1 MVEKYFPQE
10 EYENRWQRVRKV
22 MADRGY
28 ETAVIWARTGGTFER
43 SGNVVYLANY
53 YSTQSGQMPD
63 NGVSTACAI
72 SSLVLGHSG
81 KPELIADE
89 NPNPSLIA
97 TDRFR
102 WSHNT
107 ILATADALKEAKPKG
122 KVALVG
128 SDFLPM
134 KHWEMLKAATPNVNW
149 VVDDELLSDVRMI
162 KSTRE
167 LEGYRHGGAIVTRA
181 LDKLFEG
188 LIAGRR
194 ESDAAAEAAAEVV
207 RSGGAFHM
215 IPISHGDS
223 IQYFC
228 RNPMTGYSL
237 DTPKKGDIVR
247 GWVYGPIWQG
257 YWLDPG
263 RTTVVGGKPSN
274 SQRDLIEYC
283 ASIVNAVVDAIKPGV
298 KVVDTARIGE
308 KMTKDYGSS
317 ADQAS
322 VKWPLFGHGVGQF
335 WEEPWISESMTNKKD
350 RVYEEGMVLGVEA
363 FLGKEGVGS
372 AGFEQNL
379 IVTKTGTEILSKT
392 PMLFW

>member
-10 EYENRWQRVRKV
+10 EYENRWKRVRKL

-28 ETAVIWARTGGTFER
+28 EVAVIWGRTGGTFER

-63 NGVSTACAI
+63 NNLNVACAI
-72 SSLVLGHSG
+72 SSLILTHSG
-81 KPELIADE
+81 KPELVADE
-89 NPNPSLIA
+89 QPNTNLIA

-107 ILATADALKEAKPKG
+107 IRATGEALADLKPKG

-149 VVDDELLSDVRMI
+149 VVDDQLVSVVRRI
-162 KSTRE
+162 KSSRE
-167 LEGYRHGGAIVTRA
+167 LDCYREGGAIVTRA
-181 LDKLFEG
+181 LDKLFDG
-188 LIAGRR
+188 LIAGKR

-237 DTPKKGDIVR
+237 DTPKKGDIAR

-274 SQRDLIEYC
+274 SQRDLIEAC
-283 ASIVNAVVDAIKPGV
+283 ANIVNAVIDVIKPGV
-298 KVVDTARIGE
+298 KVMDAAKLGD
-308 KMTKDYGSS
+308 KMSKDYGT
-317 ADQAS
+317 AQDQAS
-322 VKWPLFGHGVGQF
+322 VKWPLYGHGIGQF
-335 WEEPWISESMTNKKD
+335 WEEPWISQSMNGDKEM
-350 RVYEEGMVLGVEA
+350 VFEEDMVLGVEA
-363 FLGKEGVGS
+363 FLGKDSVGS

-379 IVTKTGTEILSKT
+379 IVTKTGTEIVTKT

>member
-1 MVEKYFPQE
+1 MVERYFPQE
-10 EYENRWQRVRKV
+10 EYESRWQKVRKL

-28 ETAVIWARTGGTFER
+28 EAAVIWGRSGGTYER
-43 SGNVVYLANY
+43 SGNIVYLANY

-63 NGVSTACAI
+63 NGVSVACAI
-72 SSLVLGHSG
+72 ASLVLTHSG

-89 NPNPSLIA
+89 NPNTNLIA

-107 ILATADALKEAKPKG
+107 IKATAEAVNALKPKG

-134 KHWEMLKAATPNVNW
+134 KHWELLKSLTPNVQW
-149 VVDDELLSDVRMI
+149 AADDGLVEIVRRI
-162 KSTRE
+162 KSARE
-167 LEGYRHGGAIVTRA
+167 LDCYREGGAIVTRA
-181 LDKLFEG
+181 LNKLFDG
-188 LIAGRR
+188 LLAGKR
-194 ESDAAAEAAAEVV
+194 ESDAAADAAAEVV

-215 IPISHGDS
+215 IPISHGDA
-223 IQYFC
+223 IQFFC
-228 RNPMTGYSL
+228 RNPFTGYSL
-237 DTPKKGDIVR
+237 DTPNKGEIVR

-283 ASIVNAVVDAIKPGV
+283 ADIVRAVIEAIKPGI
-298 KVVDTARIGE
+298 KVTDAAAVGE
-308 KMTKDYGSS
+308 KMTKAYGSQS
-317 ADQAS
+317 DQAS
-322 VKWPLFGHGVGQF
+322 VKWPLYGHGIGQF
-335 WEEPWISESMTNKKD
+335 WEEPWISQSMIGNKD
-350 RVYEEGMVLGVEA
+350 MVFEENMVLGVEA

-372 AGFEQNL
+372 AGFEENL
-379 IVTKTGTEILSKT
+379 IVTKNGTELLSKT